1 MKILFISTIYMIC
14 FLLFTMNVNA
24 IKADSKPIKVTLPD
38 GSKLTICIHGDENFH
53 YATTLGGSVI
63 ERGKDGYFYYAQITP
78 DGNKIIGNIRVNSY
92 NTGNTNMQTDF
103 IPRNLMLFQQAKQV
117 SASKRNSI
125 SLMNNKIDWKKNSS
139 FPLTGRPKALILL
152 MEYADV
158 KFSIDN
164 PQQAFDRMANQE
176 GYSDYGATGSI
187 RDYFRYNSS
196 GAFDPEFVI
205 IGPITLSHDRD
216 YYEGDI
222 MFKAIPEIF
231 DKAVKTGLNLNEFD
245 NNHDGILDNFFIY
258 FAGHNWAESGVENTI
273 WPHRSSVYG
282 MNYVY
287 NGIRLSDYACT
298 SELKGSAS
306 STQMC
311 GIGTFCH
318 EFCHVLGLSDLYDL
332 DAGVDG
338 ATAGVF
344 SFSLMSSGN
353 YNNEGRTPPSLS
365 AVERN
370 ILGWLEFEEL
380 DAKVKY
386 YNLPPISA
394 NKAYAFYTKNQG
406 EFFVLEN
413 RNTDNQWDKHLAFS
427 DAGKGLLV
435 YHVDCSENMVNGRTA
450 KDRWQSSGIND
461 VLAHPCLRLIPAAG
475 PQNYEKGDYGSYMFF
490 PGKENTTS
498 LNFVPWSKEKIENRI
513 ERITLINDTIHFAYY
528 ETTTLAEQ
536 ITITP
541 NTVNLEVLHGIQLE
555 ASMLPE
561 DVSNPTIIWSS
572 SDNSIVRVD
581 KNGFVVGVAE
591 GSAKVIA
598 RSADGNAETHCNVK
612 VAAGEMKEYKDL
624 EIRQREIRISWTE
637 TDISKIWLIKWKKS
651 KNTNFQ
657 TFETDTTFF
666 IINHLEPNTEYDL
679 EITAIVNDKET
690 TPIIQKSF
698 KTQDLTG
705 KFPAIQGI
713 RSDWQEG
720 DKYWPVV
727 TNIQK
732 DVRKIIWKINGKI
745 FPATHDLILHAGEHK
760 LQAEITTGD
769 GITETIIRKINVK
782 SKKK

>member
-1 MKILFISTIYMIC
+1 MLFA
-14 FLLFTMNVNA
+14 LNVNA
-24 IKADSKPIKVTLPD
+24 IQADSKPIEVTLPD
-38 GSKLTICIHGDENFH
+38 GSKLTIRIHGDEYFN
-53 YATTLGGSVI
+53 YTTTLDGRPI
-63 ERGKDGYFYYAQITP
+63 ERGKDGFFYYAQIQSNGSKT
-78 DGNKIIGNIRVNSY
+78 IGNIRVYNSNEY
-92 NTGNTNMQTDF
+92 SLKGYSLLTPQKRITTQQIQKLSQFRQNSVSLTN
-103 IPRNLMLFQQAKQV
+103 
-117 SASKRNSI
+117 
-125 SLMNNKIDWKKNSS
+125 NNIDWGKTTT
-139 FPLTGRPKALILL
+139 FPLKGNPKALIIL

-158 KFSIDN
+158 KFTVSN
-164 PQQAFDRMANQE
+164 PNQAFGRMANLE
-176 GYSDYGATGSI
+176 GYSENGATGSI

-196 GAFDPEFVI
+196 GVFNPDFVVF
-205 IGPITLSHDRD
+205 GPITLANNRD

-222 MFKAIPEIF
+222 MFKAIPEVF
-231 DKAVKTGLNLNEFD
+231 EKAISMGLNVAEFD
-245 NNHDGILDNFFIY
+245 NDHDGILDNFFIY
-258 FAGHNWAESGVENTI
+258 FAGRNYPESGEANTI
-273 WPHRSSVYG
+273 WPHRSSVYSI
-282 MNYVY
+282 NYNY
-287 NGIRLSDYACT
+287 NGIRLGNYACT
-298 SELKGSAS
+298 SELKGNS
-306 STQMC
+306 SSNQMC

-318 EFCHVLGLSDLYDL
+318 EFGHVLGLPDVYDL

-338 ATAGVF
+338 ETAGVF
-344 SFSLMSSGN
+344 SFSLMSTGN
-353 YNNEGRTPPSLS
+353 YNNDGRTPPSLS

-380 DAKVKY
+380 SAKVKNY
-386 YNLPPISA
+386 ELPPISE
-394 NKAYAFYTKNQG
+394 NKAYVFYTKNKG

-413 RNTDNQWDKHLAFS
+413 RNTDNQWDKHIPS
-427 DAGKGLLV
+427 WDTGKGLLV
-435 YHVDCSENMVNGRTA
+435 YHVDYSENMINGRTA

-475 PQNYEKGDYGSYMFF
+475 PQNYGKGDYGSYMFF
-490 PGKENTTS
+490 PGEENTTS

-513 ERITLINDTIHFAYY
+513 ERITLTNDTIHFVYY
-528 ETTTLAEQ
+528 ETATLAEQ
-536 ITITP
+536 ITLTP
-541 NTVNLEVLHGIQLE
+541 NTINLEILHGIQLE

-598 RSADGNAETHCNVK
+598 RSADGNTETYCDVK
-612 VAAGEMKEYKDL
+612 VTAGEMKEYKDL

-637 TDISKIWLIKWKKS
+637 TDISKTWLIKWKKS